1 VLSESQ
7 LASGK
12 LIQAQQHTPKGSL
25 VVVGTGISV
34 A

>member
-1 VLSESQ
+1 MT
-7 LASGK
+7 
-12 LIQAQQHTPKGSL
+12 LIQAQQHTPQGSL

>member
-1 VLSESQ
+1 VVKENMT
-7 LASGK
+7 
-12 LIQAQQHTPKGSL
+12 LIQAQQHTPQGSL